1 MHFEHIY
8 MHSKL
13 HLVTPAR
20 SSPVPYPS
28 PNFTS
33 LLIQSTHKLQ
43 LVFFE
48 VWSHPLWS
56 GQPTRSDTLKEN
68 SLCPLGHERFIV
80 PCLGRGWSPPQP
92 VLWYWLAW
100 ASRDNHNSSESHA
113 ERLLFCW
120 FAQLLLFKW
129 RVFARTWTP
138 AVRLLHGE
146 QQHTSLSC
154 HPVFFWTTTRLSAF
168 PL

>member
-13 HLVTPAR
+13 HLVTPPR

-56 GQPTRSDTLKEN
+56 GQPTRSDTLKDA
-68 SLCPLGHERFIV
+68 LIV

-92 VLWYWLAW
+92 VLWYWLDTDWLELPETTTTVPSHTRRGCYFADSPSSYSLNEEYLLEREPQQWDCFTGSNNTRHCHVTLCFW
-100 ASRDNHNSSESHA
+100 A
-113 ERLLFCW
+113 
-120 FAQLLLFKW
+120 
-129 RVFARTWTP
+129 
-138 AVRLLHGE
+138 
-146 QQHTSLSC
+146 
-154 HPVFFWTTTRLSAF
+154 TTRLSAF

>member
-1 MHFEHIY
+1 MHFKHIHV
-8 MHSKL
+8 HSKL
-13 HLVTPAR
+13 HVVTPPR

-28 PNFTS
+28 PNFAS
-33 LLIQSTHKLQ
+33 LLIQSIHKLQ

-68 SLCPLGHERFIV
+68 SLCPLGHEGFIV

-92 VLWYWLAW
+92 VLGYWLAG
-100 ASRDNHNSSESHA
+100 APEGTTRVPSHTRRGCYFADSPSSYSLNEEYLLAREPQQRDCFTGSNNTRH
-113 ERLLFCW
+113 
-120 FAQLLLFKW
+120 
-129 RVFARTWTP
+129 
-138 AVRLLHGE
+138 
-146 QQHTSLSC
+146 C
-154 HPVFFWTTTRLSAF
+154 HITLCFWTTTRHSAF